1 MSVTMKKDKT
11 VDSLILTKHDEY
23 VEEEDDDDGSGEQL
37 YPIFSFSFHIF
48 PNLFPL
54 FSYFPQSFPSLF
66 TFSPVCQIS
75 LSPLFMLLPSSSQH
89 DIIRLSVPLYFA
101 TFCVPRFH
109 VLYFSQVFLKFS
121 VFVVSICLI
130 SIFFFYSTYCRT
142 VLHTSS
148 LSLKPSHNSSL
159 SLWLKHNS
167 HFFSLHMFV
176 SFIIGSFGIFA
187 SLFVPFLS

>member
-159 SLWLKHNS
+159 SL
-167 HFFSLHMFV
+167 
-176 SFIIGSFGIFA
+176 
-187 SLFVPFLS
+187 

>member
-37 YPIFSFSFHIF
+37 F

-159 SLWLKHNS
+159 SL
-167 HFFSLHMFV
+167 
-176 SFIIGSFGIFA
+176 
-187 SLFVPFLS
+187 